1 MIKNITFHSLFLIAL
16 VSLVY
21 LGSWQLHR
29 LEWKTELL
37 NSIKDGQNED
47 YIEYPFD
54 IKNNDFSYKKS
65 FISGKIDQSKEL
77 HFFNINSYG
86 QSGYNII
93 VPLLTE
99 GRTVYVDLGWTNFTD
114 INSKEFMF
122 RSLNGELDFKGILI
136 YSKKRRLFSPKPDTI
151 KNNWYLMNIKE
162 MDQFTKL
169 NSEKYIFRVVEQE
182 YYLDL
187 LNEFTAINI
196 PNNHLQY
203 AITWFALAISIA
215 AMYIIYIYKNILKR

>member
-37 NSIKDGQNED
+37 NSIKDGQTEG
-47 YIEYPFD
+47 YIEYPYD

-99 GRTVYVDLGWTNFTD
+99 GRTVYIDLGWTNFKD

-151 KNNWYLMNIKE
+151 KNSWYLMNIKE

>member
-37 NSIKDGQNED
+37 NSIKDGQTEG
-47 YIEYPFD
+47 YIEYPYD

-99 GRTVYVDLGWTNFTD
+99 GRTVYIDLGWTNFKD

-122 RSLNGELDFKGILI
+122 RSLNGELDFRGILI

-151 KNNWYLMNIKE
+151 KNSWYLMNIKE

>member
-1 MIKNITFHSLFLIAL
+1 
-16 VSLVY
+16 VY

-37 NSIKDGQNED
+37 NSIKDGQTED

-65 FISGKIDQSKEL
+65 SISGKIDQSKEL

-93 VPLLTE
+93 VPLLTK
-99 GRTVYVDLGWTNFTD
+99 GRTVYIDLGWTNFTD

-136 YSKKRRLFSPKPDTI
+136 YSKERRLFSPKPDII

>member
-37 NSIKDGQNED
+37 NSIKDGQTEG
-47 YIEYPFD
+47 YIEYPYD

-65 FISGKIDQSKEL
+65 SLSGKIDQSKEL

-93 VPLLTE
+93 VPLLTD

-122 RSLNGELDFKGILI
+122 RSLTGELDFKGILI
-136 YSKKRRLFSPKPDTI
+136 YSKERRLFSPQPDTI
-151 KNNWYLMNIKE
+151 KNSWYLMNIEE